1 MQYYHIWTKLTSTP
15 FSFTLICHRLLC
27 SYLGKKKTD
36 KDGKPK
42 RNKEV
47 FIYICVCVYI
57 FIYECVFVVGECMDL
72 HFFFN
77 YALQRRAVIYDNE
90 IHIL

>member
-1 MQYYHIWTKLTSTP
+1 MFLFRKEEDRQRWEAQ
-15 FSFTLICHRLLC
+15 
-27 SYLGKKKTD
+27 KKQ
-36 KDGKPK
+36 GG
-42 RNKEV
+42 
-47 FIYICVCVYI
+47 IYIYLCVCVYI

-90 IHIL
+90 MHIL